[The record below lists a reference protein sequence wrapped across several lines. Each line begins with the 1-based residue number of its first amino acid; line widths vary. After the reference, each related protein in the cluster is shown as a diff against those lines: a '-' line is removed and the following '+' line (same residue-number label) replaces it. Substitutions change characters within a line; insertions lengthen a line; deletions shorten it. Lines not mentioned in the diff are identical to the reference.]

1 MIIAID
7 GPSAAGKGTI
17 ARALARRLG
26 YAHLDTGAL
35 YRAVAWR
42 LRRDNA
48 SNPTAEEAESAA
60 KRITPEMLTRP
71 ELREEAT
78 GRLASRIAAIPGV
91 RAALLDFQRA
101 FAATPPGN
109 ARGAVIDGRDV
120 GSVVSPDAD
129 VKLFVTAA
137 EHERA
142 LRRQKELQA
151 RGADAGFETVLANL
165 RARDAA
171 DASRD
176 ISPLVRTEDAHLL
189 DTTNLDIEAAVEAA
203 LDIVRAQEEKARHL

>member
-17 ARALARRLG
+17 ARALADRLG

-35 YRAVAWR
+35 YRAVAWL
-42 LRRDNA
+42 LREAGREGA
-48 SNPTAEEAESAA
+48 SAEEAAA
-60 KRITPEMLTRP
+60 AAARITPDVLSRP

-78 GRLASRIAAIPGV
+78 GKLASRIAAMAEV
-91 RAALLDFQRA
+91 RAALLDFQRS
-101 FAATPPGN
+101 FAARPPGN

-120 GSVVSPDAD
+120 GSVVCPDAD

-137 EHERA
+137 ERERA

-151 RGADAGFETVLANL
+151 RGASAGFETVLADL

-171 DASRD
+171 DSSRD
-176 ISPLVRTEDAHLL
+176 VSPLVCAKDAHLL